1 MGKGEETED
10 FFMEKYAKL
19 ESYYLKY
26 HYFPHLLLAVFFCLV
41 SGGFMSFRNLNQL
54 QAAQVME
61 MYVILTGIILFVPV
75 FMPEQDQDIWSLERS
90 KSMPMWKLYFK
101 RTITAAVVQALI
113 ISGFVFL
120 LKMQSP
126 VVEAGALWSGGFC
139 EALFL
144 GSIGYFCGA
153 VLNQVIIGYMISIL
167 FFAAN
172 IGLSE
177 RFGVFG
183 LFQMMRQND
192 SSLLWKLAAGVLL
205 LIAAIALRERLAG
218 K

>member
-1 MGKGEETED
+1 
-10 FFMEKYAKL
+10 MEKYAKL
-19 ESYYLKY
+19 EKYYLKH
-26 HYFPHLLLAVFFCLV
+26 HYFPHLLLAAFFCLL
-41 SGGFMSFRNLNQL
+41 SGGFMSFRNLNQT

-75 FMPEQDQDIWSLERS
+75 FMPEQDADIWSLERS
-90 KSMPMWKLYFK
+90 KCMPMWKLYLK
-101 RTITAAVVQALI
+101 RTITAVIVQALI
-113 ISGFVFL
+113 ISGFVL
-120 LKMQSP
+120 LLAKQSP
-126 VVEAGALWSGGFC
+126 AADPGVLWSGSFC

-153 VLNQVIIGYMISIL
+153 VFNQVIIGYMGSIL

-192 SSLLWKLAAGVLL
+192 SCLLWKLAAGVFFF
-205 LIAAIALRERLAG
+205 IAAIVLRERLAR